1 MEESSVP
8 DHTAHAAPVNQRDCD
23 AFGLVERALCLIESG
38 GSGSTR
44 YAELLRAAMDAAAE
58 AGVSPSHRGQ

>member
-8 DHTAHAAPVNQRDCD
+8 DHTAPAAPVNQRDCD

-44 YAELLRAAMDAAAE
+44 
-58 AGVSPSHRGQ
+58 

>member
-1 MEESSVP
+1 MPDRTTPTVP
-8 DHTAHAAPVNQRDCD
+8 TNERDCD

-58 AGVSPSHRGQ
+58 AGVFPTHRGQ

>member
-1 MEESSVP
+1 MP
-8 DHTAHAAPVNQRDCD
+8 DHTAPAAPVNQRDCD

-44 YAELLRAAMDAAAE
+44 YDCKRLQLRAAMDAAAE
-58 AGVSPSHRGQ
+58 AGVFPTHRGQ